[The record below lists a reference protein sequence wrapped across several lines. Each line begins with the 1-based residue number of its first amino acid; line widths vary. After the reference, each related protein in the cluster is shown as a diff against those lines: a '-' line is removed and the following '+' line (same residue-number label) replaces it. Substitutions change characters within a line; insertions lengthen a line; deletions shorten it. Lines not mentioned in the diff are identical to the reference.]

1 MDKHTEIIGREAA
14 VEIIKDDIFRGRFK
28 AAIFD
33 FDGTLSLIRAGW
45 QDVMYPYFVE
55 VLAET
60 PQAESLQ
67 ELEHVVR
74 EFVDLLTGKQ
84 TIYQCMQLVEEVEKR
99 DGVPLTP
106 LEYKHEYLRR
116 LWERIEHRVHGL
128 EDGSIEREVMLVP
141 GSMQLLRE
149 LKSRDLTLY
158 LASGTDEPY
167 VLREAAVLGVAG
179 FFDGGIY
186 GALDRYE
193 DFSKEKVIQEMIKS
207 HHLAGEELL
216 GFGDGYVEIE
226 NVKAVGGYAVG
237 VASDEVHRRGINE
250 WKRRRLADAGADLI
264 IPDYSCLM
272 DLTDYLFPKAR
283 NRWLKE

>member
-1 MDKHTEIIGREAA
+1 M
-14 VEIIKDDIFRGRFK
+14 VEIIKDDIHRGRFK

-33 FDGTLSLIRAGW
+33 FDGTISLIRAGW

-60 PQAESLQ
+60 PQAESQ
-67 ELEHVVR
+67 EQLERVVR
-74 EFVDLLTGKQ
+74 DFVDFLTGKQ

-99 DGVPLTP
+99 GGVPLTP

-116 LWERIEHRVHGL
+116 LWEQIEHRVHGL
-128 EDGSIEREVMLVP
+128 EDGSIERETMLVP
-141 GSMQLLRE
+141 GSVELLQE
-149 LKSRDLTLY
+149 LKKRGLTLY

-167 VLREAAVLGVAG
+167 VLHEAAVLGVAD

-186 GALDRYE
+186 GALERYE
-193 DFSKEKVIQEMIKS
+193 DFSKEKVIQEIIKG
-207 HHLAGEELL
+207 HDLAGEELL

-237 VASDEVHRRGINE
+237 VASDEIHQKGINE
-250 WKRRRLADAGADLI
+250 WKRERLTKAGADLI
-264 IPDYSCLM
+264 IPDYRGLSELI
-272 DLTDYLFPKAR
+272 TYLFPP
-283 NRWLKE
+283 EE